1 MKKLKLN
8 FYCFVPALM
17 VLGGSYLLSPLMAV
31 KWINIIL
38 LAAAFT
44 VVQLAVCKKAPENL
58 IVNTLW
64 LELMATFAV
73 IMPVAPKNWGTEA
86 ITENILL
93 ILTGSYVFLILLP
106 ILFPKLFRPIFPSL
120 LSKQ

>member
-1 MKKLKLN
+1 M
-8 FYCFVPALM
+8 
-17 VLGGSYLLSPLMAV
+17 SPLIAI
-31 KWINIIL
+31 KWTYIIIL
-38 LAAAFT
+38 ATAFT
-44 VVQLAVCKKAPENL
+44 VIQIIVCKKAPKNL

-64 LELMATFAV
+64 LELMAAFAM
-73 IMPVAPKNWGTEA
+73 ITPVAPTTWRTEA

>member
-1 MKKLKLN
+1 MKKLKLS

-17 VLGGSYLLSPLMAV
+17 VLGGSYLLSPLIAV

-64 LELMATFAV
+64 LELLATFAV
-73 IMPVAPKNWGTEA
+73 IMPVTPKNWGTEA